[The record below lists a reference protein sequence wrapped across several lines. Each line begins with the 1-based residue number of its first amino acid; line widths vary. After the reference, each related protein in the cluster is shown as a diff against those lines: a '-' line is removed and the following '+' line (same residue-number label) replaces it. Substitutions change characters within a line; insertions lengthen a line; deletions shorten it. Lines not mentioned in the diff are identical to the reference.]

1 MDNREG
7 SDTAPVADGVVD
19 DPGRET
25 ARVMDGRDSFCDR
38 DDGETPGSA
47 GVDVL
52 WNNMCAPLSG
62 DD

>member
-1 MDNREG
+1 M
-7 SDTAPVADGVVD
+7 D

-25 ARVMDGRDSFCDR
+25 ARVMDGRDSFYDR

-52 WNNMCAPLSG
+52 WNNMCAPLSE